1 MINDTTNMSEEE
13 RKSMEYRISDETNKV
28 RFTCPERK
36 MIHDNIIENE
46 NEEPSPFKIYEETH
60 CNKCAD
66 YRGCLG
72 LIDSMSMN
80 LQDNKKSGSEALDN
94 MVKSFG
100 SMTFTMRFKLV
111 LDCMHMREYL
121 NKVQ

>member
-1 MINDTTNMSEEE
+1 MTENDES
-13 RKSMEYRISDETNKV
+13 
-28 RFTCPERK
+28 
-36 MIHDNIIENE
+36 
-46 NEEPSPFKIYEETH
+46 SPFKIYEEKY

-72 LIDSMSMN
+72 LIDSMSMS

-100 SMTFTMRFKLV
+100 NMTFTHRFKLI
-111 LDCMHMREYL
+111 LDCMHMRNYL
-121 NKVQ
+121 ETYNIRPTCEI

>member
-1 MINDTTNMSEEE
+1 MVENDES
-13 RKSMEYRISDETNKV
+13 
-28 RFTCPERK
+28 
-36 MIHDNIIENE
+36 
-46 NEEPSPFKIYEETH
+46 SPFKTYEEMY
-60 CNKCAD
+60 CNKCTD

-80 LQDNKKSGSEALDN
+80 LQDNRKSGSEALDN

-111 LDCMHMREYL
+111 LDCMHMRRHLDTYNIRPTREIWE
-121 NKVQ
+121 